1 MGMNRMFRTVVASA
15 MVLLAACSGGGGT
28 TSSSVTTS
36 TVQAKGTVNSGEI
49 GGANL
54 TVLSAQQETTAP
66 VQGSSYT
73 TTISTSGPQLLF
85 VQDANDVVR
94 GLTFTLNPSASSH
107 GTPTIVPADA
117 TSTALGLLLLSPGVT
132 PSDWSLAQPVVT
144 ALQSLNSF
152 PAFVAF
158 LQANLPTKALPEI
171 VADPAYG
178 TLLSACLAEWPTK
191 AATVAPLSSPGT
203 SAVAFAVAPK
213 VSPTV
218 APPALETGGITV
230 TVDGGYTGKNDIS
243 ATLRNYSLR
252 SVALYELHDS
262 TGTGSPLT
270 RTGPSE
276 WIRGGEAP
284 NSLTLFGVQ
293 PKGIVPKTI
302 SKSLTFLNSN
312 EKVHYYA
319 VGPGFA
325 PSSIALPPE
334 VIVGFNDLWL
344 PVGYDLSKYVVAPA
358 LSFVFGLP
366 ISDIFDTVVTTLDG
380 LNDPDP
386 ALLDLKKQL
395 VRVSTEQI
403 LSAESVLAYRVLL
416 KEYSKVAL
424 GKAAPLIKGGTRGF
438 LSAVSRI
445 GSLFDAAN
453 LIYYAGDLI
462 QLPRYAQVEV
472 ASPYDTIQF
481 STATY
486 IAKKTDQQAVISL
499 TRTDGS
505 NDVMEVQY
513 TITPGT
519 ALDGQ
524 DYMDASQ
531 SPGIIR
537 FEAGQRA
544 ASISVRLINN
554 PANTGARFATLS
566 LGKIITGLG
575 KVGPQSALSL
585 TIGSW
590 APLNVCEADVPTYAP
605 SGCEWPRIVARN
617 PYTPLQ
623 AGRSVSISDLLV
635 YRPGTCNPITKMTM
649 MLPFSGTNWNLLG
662 IPDGYRGQYAWAA
675 FSYLPTSQ
683 SAHLDLSSIALEP
696 SIPASS
702 TINISSI
709 WTVYSGDDPYVP
721 ALKSGYIN
729 CTFRQETS
737 GGGP

>member
-1 MGMNRMFRTVVASA
+1 M
-15 MVLLAACSGGGGT
+15 
-28 TSSSVTTS
+28 
-36 TVQAKGTVNSGEI
+36 
-49 GGANL
+49 
-54 TVLSAQQETTAP
+54 
-66 VQGSSYT
+66 
-73 TTISTSGPQLLF
+73 
-85 VQDANDVVR
+85 
-94 GLTFTLNPSASSH
+94 
-107 GTPTIVPADA
+107 
-117 TSTALGLLLLSPGVT
+117 GLLLLSPGVT

-152 PAFVAF
+152 PTFVAF

-171 VADPAYG
+171 VADPAYE

-191 AATVAPLSSPGT
+191 AATVAPLPSPGT
-203 SAVAFAVAPK
+203 SAAAFAVAPK

-230 TVDGGYTGKNDIS
+230 TADDGYTGKNDIS

-293 PKGIVPKTI
+293 SKGIVPKTI
-302 SKSLTFLNSN
+302 PKSLTFLNSN

-416 KEYSKVAL
+416 KEYSKLAL

-445 GSLFDAAN
+445 GTLFDAAN

-481 STATY
+481 SAATY
-486 IAKKTDQQAVISL
+486 IAKKTDQRAVISL

-505 NDVMEVQY
+505 SDVLEVQY
-513 TITPGT
+513 TIAPGT
-519 ALDGQ
+519 ALEGQ
-524 DYMDASQ
+524 DYDYTDASQ

-537 FEAGQRA
+537 FDAGQRA

-585 TIGSW
+585 TIGSG
-590 APLNVCEADVPTYAP
+590 APLNVCQADVPTYAP
-605 SGCEWPRIVARN
+605 SGCEWPRIVAKN
-617 PYTPLQ
+617 PYTPLKAGQ
-623 AGRSVSISDLLV
+623 AVLVSELFE
-635 YRPGTCNPITKMTM
+635 YRPGTCSEITKMTM
-649 MLPFSGTNWNLLG
+649 SIGYDRIRGTWEVGG
-662 IPDGYRGQYAWAA
+662 IPDYYVTNFRDFGGS
-675 FSYLPTSQ
+675 FLPTSTPPPYP
-683 SAHLDLSSIALEP
+683 LGSITLKP
-696 SIPASS
+696 IVS
-702 TINISSI
+702 TDPIIFINSI
-709 WTVYSGDDPYVP
+709 WTTYYGDDPYQP
-721 ALKSGYIN
+721 SIKSGYIN
-729 CTFRQETS
+729 CTFRQES
-737 GGGP
+737 GVSGP